1 LAAVLRAVAGE
12 VPGTSRLIVNEV
24 TNRFTATFG
33 YFLDTQEQQAPF
45 RSRRVVYSTM
55 KGQDVALVELEATYG
70 ELVCRGYRPLE
81 LASEAPASDEAV
93 LVTGI
98 PSRDIPPL
106 EYPVRIASGGAGSE
120 PRYELRIADAGPGE
134 VLPRRR
140 RV

>member
-98 PSRDIPPL
+98 PSRRSSPKAWSMGRGYVKVEL
-106 EYPVRIASGGAGSE
+106 EADSQAANPVW
-120 PRYELRIADAGPGE
+120 LR
-134 VLPRRR
+134 LR
-140 RV
+140 